1 MARSNIFDGESYH
14 AIFARLIYKWLLSR
28 KWFTYADIM
37 AEYMMLGIA
46 KDLPCNVSNCDN
58 YGELKKAFHDV
69 RNAIKLKIGD
79 NCFEEHG
86 NNRAK
91 RIRYIGSDD
100 DPLADMRNA
109 KVVKDLKKYWR
120 FCQDS
125 AGFFP
130 MPWLEYFFKD
140 CQDLLDIKSRKLK
153 GELFLNASA
162 DRMLTN
168 IELLPILYEAIM
180 EKQVLS
186 IQYQPFEEEARQLVF
201 HPHYLKEFNGRWHLF
216 GHVDGFFPE
225 NGYNVALDRIIGRPK
240 QIQDIA
246 YIFAPQGFY
255 EEFFK
260 NIIGVS
266 HFPEAKVVD
275 IYIRA
280 HSFYIFKLMETKTLH
295 HSQKTT
301 LTYDKY
307 EDGEYGEFSV
317 RVELNNEFIGRI
329 LQMGAGLE
337 IVAPD
342 EVRKILKQRIVSLA
356 KLYE

>member
-1 MARSNIFDGESYH
+1 MAPSNIFDGDSYH
-14 AIFARLIYKWLLSR
+14 AIFARLIYKRLQSR

-46 KDLPCNVSNCDN
+46 KNLSCNVSNCDN
-58 YGELKKAFHDV
+58 YGELKKAFRYV

-79 NCFEEHG
+79 GYFEEHG

-91 RIRYIGSDD
+91 KFRYIGSDD

-109 KVVKDLKKYWR
+109 KVVKDLKKYWK

-130 MPWLEYFFKD
+130 TSWLEYFFKD
-140 CQDLLDIKSRKLK
+140 CQDLLDIKSKKLK
-153 GELFLNASA
+153 GELFLNAST

-168 IELLPILYEAIM
+168 IELLPVLYEAINRQ
-180 EKQVLS
+180 QVLS
-186 IQYQPFEEEARQLVF
+186 IQYQPFEEESRQLVF
-201 HPHYLKEFNGRWHLF
+201 HPHFLKEFNGRWYLF
-216 GHVDGFFPE
+216 GRANGLFPE
-225 NGYNVALDRIIGRPK
+225 NGYNVALDRIIGKPREV
-240 QIQDIA
+240 QGVA
-246 YIFAPQGFY
+246 YMFAPRGFY

-266 HFPEAKVVD
+266 HFSEAKVVD

-280 HSFYIFKLMETKTLH
+280 HSFYIFKLMETKALH
-295 HSQKTT
+295 HSQKTI
-301 LTYDKY
+301 LAYDKY
-307 EDGEYGEFSV
+307 EDGEYGDFSV

-337 IVAPD
+337 VVAPD
-342 EVRKILKQRIVSLA
+342 EIRDIFKQRIESLA